1 MDWIGEPNFGLLRR
15 QILGEFGGRQ
25 VDIDDITE
33 YVLAKTAFRETHF
46 KTQILKILEAEDPPG
61 LTVVR
66 AKENRK
72 RGSFPEGTVIRF
84 P

>member
-1 MDWIGEPNFGLLRR
+1 MPPGGGQFRR
-15 QILGEFGGRQ
+15 TLDGRATVDSLGQ